1 MVLTVGIEINN
12 TPKGRQIQKP
22 PKPLPPAQK
31 PDIYRKQKEKIKKKK
46 QKTLRSYKIKPT
58 NKNDFYL
65 SNEWLEL
72 RYKALKLND
81 GKCCCCG
88 RGRKQGVYLH
98 VDHIKPR
105 SLYPSLQLDLSNLQV
120 LCEECN
126 IGKSNKDSTDWR

>member
-1 MVLTVGIEINN
+1 MTITVGIEINN
-12 TPKGRQIQKP
+12 TPKGIQIQKP

-31 PDIYRKQKEKIKKKK
+31 PDIYRKQKIRAKKAK
-46 QKTLRSYKIKPT
+46 QTKSR
-58 NKNDFYL
+58 NKRPQKDDFYL
-65 SNEWLEL
+65 SRTWLEL

-88 RGRKQGVYLH
+88 RGRKQNVVLH

-105 SLYPSLQLDLSNLQV
+105 SLYPSLQLELNNLQV

-126 IGKSNKDSTDWR
+126 VGKSNKDFTDWR

>member
-1 MVLTVGIEINN
+1 MAISVGIEINN
-12 TPKGRQIQKP
+12 TPKGIQIQKP

-31 PDIYRKQKEKIKKKK
+31 PDIYRKQKIKVKKAK
-46 QKTLRSYKIKPT
+46 KPYKARSKRP
-58 NKNDFYL
+58 NKDEFYL
-65 SNEWLEL
+65 SRTWLEL

-88 RGRKQGVYLH
+88 KGRKQGAILH

-105 SLYPSLQLDLSNLQV
+105 SLYPSLQLDLNNLQV

-126 IGKSNKDSTDWR
+126 VGKSNKDFTDWR

>member
-1 MVLTVGIEINN
+1 MAITVGIEINN
-12 TPKGRQIQKP
+12 TPKGIQIQKP

-31 PDIYRKQKEKIKKKK
+31 PDIYRKQKIRIKKAK
-46 QKTLRSYKIKPT
+46 QSKAK
-58 NKNDFYL
+58 NKRPQKEDFYMTRT
-65 SNEWLEL
+65 WLEL

-88 RGRKQGVYLH
+88 RGRKQKVVLH

-105 SLYPSLQLDLSNLQV
+105 SLYPSLQLDINNLQV

-126 IGKSNKDSTDWR
+126 IGKSNKDFTDWR

>member
-1 MVLTVGIEINN
+1 MAITVGIEINN
-12 TPKGRQIQKP
+12 TPKGIQIQNP

-31 PDIYRKQKEKIKKKK
+31 PDIYRKQKIKTKKKK
-46 QKTLRSYKIKPT
+46 QKSTRSYKNKHT

-65 SNEWLEL
+65 SRSWLEL

-88 RGRKQGVYLH
+88 RGRKQNVVLH

-105 SLYPSLQLDLSNLQV
+105 SLYPSLQLDINNLQI

-126 IGKSNKDSTDWR
+126 IGKSNKDFTDWR